1 MARILTQEGIRKLQ
15 DELDDRKIR
24 IRQEIS
30 QAIKEA
36 KEQGDLSENAEYS
49 EAKHQQNEN
58 ETRILELEAMLKG
71 AVVAGPAKGSSLVQI
86 GSTVVISC
94 SGGKEMKFTIVG
106 TNEVDP
112 AQGKISGESPIG
124 KALMG
129 KAKDEGVE
137 IDIPAGK
144 MKCKVVSIA

>member
-1 MARILTQEGIRKLQ
+1 MSRILTQEGIKKLQ
-15 DELDDRKIR
+15 DELDDRKGR

-71 AVVAGPAKGSSLVQI
+71 AVIAEPAKGSSMVQI
-86 GSTVVISC
+86 GSTVVVDC
-94 SGGKEMKFTIVG
+94 SGKEMKFMIVG

-112 AQGKISGESPIG
+112 AGGKISGESPIG

-129 KAKDEGVE
+129 RSKGEGVE

-144 MKCKVVSIA
+144 MKCTVISIG

>member
-1 MARILTQEGIRKLQ
+1 MARILTQEGIKKLQ

-71 AVVAGPAKGSSLVQI
+71 AVVVGPAKGSSLVQI
-86 GSTVVISC
+86 GSTVVIDC
-94 SGGKEMKFTIVG
+94 SGKEMKFVIVG

-129 KAKDEGVE
+129 RSKGEGVE

-144 MKCKVVSIA
+144 MKCTVISIG

>member
-1 MARILTQEGIRKLQ
+1 MSRILTQEGIKKLQ
-15 DELDDRKIR
+15 DELDDRKGR

-71 AVVAGPAKGSSLVQI
+71 AVIAEPAKGSSLVQI
-86 GSTVVISC
+86 GSTVVIDC
-94 SGGKEMKFTIVG
+94 SGKEMKFVIVG

-112 AQGKISGESPIG
+112 AGGKISGESPIG

-129 KAKDEGVE
+129 RSKGEGVE

-144 MKCKVVSIA
+144 MKCTVISIG

>member
-1 MARILTQEGIRKLQ
+1 MSRILTQEGIKKLQ
-15 DELDDRKIR
+15 DELDDRKGR

-30 QAIKEA
+30 QDIKEA

-71 AVVAGPAKGSSLVQI
+71 AVIAEPAKGSSLVQI
-86 GSTVVISC
+86 GSTVVIDC
-94 SGGKEMKFTIVG
+94 SGKEMKFMIVG

-112 AQGKISGESPIG
+112 AGGKISGESPIG

-129 KAKDEGVE
+129 RSKGEGVE

-144 MKCKVVSIA
+144 MKCTVISIG

>member
-1 MARILTQEGIRKLQ
+1 MSRILTQEGIKKLE
-15 DELDDRKIR
+15 DELDDRKGR

-71 AVVAGPAKGSSLVQI
+71 AVIAEPAKGSSLVQI
-86 GSTVVISC
+86 GSSVVIDC
-94 SGGKEMKFTIVG
+94 AGKEMKFVIVG

-129 KAKDEGVE
+129 KSKGEGVE

-144 MKCKVVSIA
+144 MKCTVVSIG

>member
-1 MARILTQEGIRKLQ
+1 MSRILTQEGIKKLQ
-15 DELDDRKIR
+15 DELDDRKGR

-71 AVVAGPAKGSSLVQI
+71 AVIAEPAKGSSLVQI
-86 GSTVVISC
+86 GSTVVIDC
-94 SGGKEMKFTIVG
+94 SGKEMKFVIVG

-112 AQGKISGESPIG
+112 AGGKISGESPIG

-129 KAKDEGVE
+129 RSKGEGVE
-137 IDIPAGK
+137 IDIPAGR
-144 MKCKVVSIA
+144 MKCTVISIG

>member
-1 MARILTQEGIRKLQ
+1 MSRILTQEGIKKLQ
-15 DELDDRKIR
+15 DELDDRKGR

-71 AVVAGPAKGSSLVQI
+71 AVIAGPAKGSSLVQI
-86 GSTVVISC
+86 GSTVVIDC
-94 SGGKEMKFTIVG
+94 SGKEMKFMIVG

-112 AQGKISGESPIG
+112 AGGKISGESPIG

-129 KAKDEGVE
+129 RSKGEGVE

-144 MKCKVVSIA
+144 MKCKVISIA

>member
-1 MARILTQEGIRKLQ
+1 MSRILTQEGIKKLQ
-15 DELDDRKIR
+15 DELDDRKGR

-71 AVVAGPAKGSSLVQI
+71 AVIAGPAKGSSLVQI
-86 GSTVVISC
+86 GSTVVIDC
-94 SGGKEMKFTIVG
+94 SGKEMKFVIVG

-112 AQGKISGESPIG
+112 AGGKISGESPIG

-129 KAKDEGVE
+129 RSKGEGVE

-144 MKCKVVSIA
+144 MKCTVISIG

>member
-1 MARILTQEGIRKLQ
+1 MSRILTQEGIKKLE
-15 DELDDRKIR
+15 DELDDRR
-24 IRQEIS
+24 GRVRQEIS

-49 EAKHQQNEN
+49 EAKQQQNEN
-58 ETRILELEAMLKG
+58 ETRILELEAMLKE
-71 AVVAGPAKGSSLVQI
+71 AVIAGPAKGSSLVQI
-86 GSTVVISC
+86 GSTVVINC
-94 SGGKEMKFTIVG
+94 SDKEMKFMIVG

-112 AQGKISGESPIG
+112 AAGKISGESPIG

-129 KAKDEGVE
+129 RSKGEGVE

-144 MKCKVVSIA
+144 MKCTIVSIA

>member
-1 MARILTQEGIRKLQ
+1 MARILTQEGIKKLQ

-71 AVVAGPAKGSSLVQI
+71 AVVVGPAKGSSLVQI
-86 GSTVVISC
+86 GSTVVIDC
-94 SGGKEMKFTIVG
+94 SGKEMKFVIVG

-112 AQGKISGESPIG
+112 AEGKISGESPIG

-129 KAKDEGVE
+129 RSKGEGVE

-144 MKCKVVSIA
+144 MKCTVISIG